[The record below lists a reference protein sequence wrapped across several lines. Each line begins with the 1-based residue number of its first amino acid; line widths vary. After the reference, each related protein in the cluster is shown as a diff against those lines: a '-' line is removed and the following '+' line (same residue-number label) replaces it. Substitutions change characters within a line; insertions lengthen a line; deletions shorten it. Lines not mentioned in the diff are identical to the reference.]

1 MIRILIHSADVR
13 EQKGVSKT
21 TQKPYHLRIQ
31 TGYVWCVD
39 SQSNPP
45 PFPEKF
51 EILLDAEQSPWPA
64 GEYQLHPS
72 SIYMSRD
79 GKLSLSP
86 RLAPVKAKSA
96 ASAAA

>member
-31 TGYVWCVD
+31 TAYIWPVD
-39 SQSNPP
+39 SQGNEP

-51 EILLDAEQSPWPA
+51 ELLLDNDQAPWPK

-72 SIYMSRD
+72 SVYMSRE

-86 RLAPVKAKSA
+86 RLAPAPKAPA
-96 ASAAA
+96 RAAA